1 MANAGDKRKS
11 LRKGSPPGRR
21 APEDLL
27 IAEIDANTVSQSLQ
41 EIMGRFAT
49 AISVVV
55 VCHRSIAAQSLAA
68 IGDEEETL
76 RRAIR
81 LLKDV
86 YNEVDLLSL
95 ATARSRRAPSGL
107 PTRAPSGSPALPAP
121 RKA

>member
-1 MANAGDKRKS
+1 MTKMKDRRSSSKKGQPLGHRARKN
-11 LRKGSPPGRR
+11 LQK
-21 APEDLL
+21 
-27 IAEIDANTVSQSLQ
+27 AEIEVNMVSQSLQ
-41 EIMGRFAT
+41 EIMWRFAQ

-55 VCHRSIAAQSLAA
+55 VCHRSLAAQSLAA

-81 LLKDV
+81 MLKDV

-95 ATARSRRAPSGL
+95 ATAKPRRPLSGL
-107 PTRAPSGSPALPAP
+107 PTRQPSGSSALQAL